1 MPVLKEAAVIVTG
14 TVVSVESK
22 KKYVNNA
29 PTNED
34 DGLKVIIDAG
44 SGDGYAAIGLSLLD
58 AAHVNPQPGQLVAW
72 VVRYGAWSRNDNA
85 QNSTRFVR
93 LVTPGDADRLL
104 SASGALASK

>member
-1 MPVLKEAAVIVTG
+1 MPVLKEAAVILTG
-14 TVVSVESK
+14 TVVSVEAK

-44 SGDGYAAIGLSLLD
+44 GGDGYAAVSLGLLD
-58 AAHVNPQPGQLVAW
+58 AAHTTPMPGELVSW

-85 QNSTRFVR
+85 QSSTRFVR
-93 LVTPGDADRLL
+93 KATPSDLDRVLSVAG
-104 SASGALASK
+104 SASK